1 MLHYRWK
8 KIWHAPTPTAIDVHS
23 VLTFFWKLVM
33 PSLEQFITDDLASIP
48 LTPIKLD
55 PPVPVAELPTPAL
68 LIDLD
73 AFDANLAK
81 MQRHVAAHG
90 MTLRGHT
97 KMHKSPVI
105 AHKQIAAGAIGVC
118 AATVS
123 EAEVMLAGGVTN
135 ILITS
140 PVVTIDKITRVINMA
155 RRSADMRIVVDHI
168 AAAEQ
173 FNLAAASAN
182 VRLNV
187 LVDLDPGMGRTG
199 IACGEPA
206 LELGQYIT
214 DKCSALVFAGLQMY
228 IGNCMHIQGYE
239 ARRARYVG
247 LLDAGIKTRALF
259 ESQGIPVEVFTGGGT
274 GTFDI
279 EPGIGALTELQ
290 AGSYAFMDVEYR
302 EIGSQT
308 SEIFDDFAT
317 ALFVLVTAI
326 SQPQKRLVTV
336 DAGFKSFASDAGAP
350 QFRDVEGL
358 VYHFGGDEHGIVQ
371 LNNPS
376 VEIRLGDKLMML
388 TPHCDPTVNLHDYYF
403 PYRDGMV
410 EEIWPVSARGR
421 SQ

>member
-1 MLHYRWK
+1 MS
-8 KIWHAPTPTAIDVHS
+8 T
-23 VLTFFWKLVM
+23 
-33 PSLEQFITDDLASIP
+33 LEQFIADDLARVA
-48 LTPIKLD
+48 LAPIKLD
-55 PPVPVAELPTPAL
+55 PPVPLADLPTPAL

-73 AFDANLAK
+73 VFDANLAK
-81 MQRHVAAHG
+81 MQQHADAHG
-90 MTLRGHT
+90 MGLRCHT
-97 KMHKSPVI
+97 KMHKSPII
-105 AHKQIAAGAIGVC
+105 AQKQLAAGATGVC

-123 EAEVMLAGGVTN
+123 EAEVMLAGGVMN

-140 PVVTIDKITRVINMA
+140 PVVTSEKIKRVIDLA
-155 RRSADMRIVVDHI
+155 RRSAEVRIVVDHI
-168 AAAEQ
+168 AAAES
-173 FNLAAASAN
+173 FNLAATSAN
-182 VRLNV
+182 VRLKV

-214 DKCSALVFAGLQMY
+214 QKCSALVFSGLQMY
-228 IGNCMHIQGYE
+228 IGNCMHIEGFD
-239 ARRARYVG
+239 ARRARYIA

-302 EIGSQT
+302 EIGGQAG
-308 SEIFDDFAT
+308 EIFDDFAT
-317 ALFVLVTAI
+317 SLFMLVTAI
-326 SQPQKRLVTV
+326 SKPQKRLITV

-350 QFRDVEGL
+350 QFRDIEGV
-358 VYHFGGDEHGIVQ
+358 VYHFGGDEHGIVV

-376 VEIRLGDKLMML
+376 VEIQLGDKLMML

-403 PYRDGMV
+403 PYRNGLV